1 MDIARESGHQEAE
14 DVLFLAADSRSVE
27 DAKRDAANARQRV
40 LRRGDSKA
48 DLLRIQSARSLGG
61 SRSASFK
68 STGRGSPPAS
78 FKSTDRGS
86 PPVSFKSTDRE
97 TDRRSPPWSQPPSP
111 DSQMQDGFRSIAYA
125 RQFLARLTGSKG
137 TPKSQSLPS
146 SPEKFSLK
154 RGLTQ
159 IFSKWPVSSDVMLDA
174 AAGDEPR
181 QVV

>member
-1 MDIARESGHQEAE
+1 MDIARENGHQEAE

-68 STGRGSPPAS
+68 ST
-78 FKSTDRGS
+78 DRG
-86 PPVSFKSTDRE
+86 
-97 TDRRSPPWSQPPSP
+97 SPPWSQPPSP
-111 DSQMQDGFRSIAYA
+111 DSQMQDGFRSVAYA

-154 RGLTQ
+154 RGLTR

>member
-1 MDIARESGHQEAE
+1 MDIARENGHQEAE

-86 PPVSFKSTDRE
+86 PP
-97 TDRRSPPWSQPPSP
+97 WSQPPSP
-111 DSQMQDGFRSIAYA
+111 DASWVPLGRIRKTISREAYRPQRNPKEPITPEHAGKVQSQA
-125 RQFLARLTGSKG
+125 RPNPDLLEVAREREVGRRRRRRGEAGCLTTRISA
-137 TPKSQSLPS
+137 SL
-146 SPEKFSLK
+146 
-154 RGLTQ
+154 
-159 IFSKWPVSSDVMLDA
+159 
-174 AAGDEPR
+174 
-181 QVV
+181 

>member
-1 MDIARESGHQEAE
+1 MDIARENGHQEAE
-14 DVLFLAADSRSVE
+14 DVLFLAADSRSVD

-86 PPVSFKSTDRE
+86 PP
-97 TDRRSPPWSQPPSP
+97 WSQPPSP
-111 DSQMQDGFRSIAYA
+111 DSQMQDGFRSVAYA

-146 SPEKFSLK
+146 SPEKISLK

-159 IFSKWPVSSDVMLDA
+159 FFSKWPVSSDVMLDA

>member
-1 MDIARESGHQEAE
+1 MDIARENGHQEAE
-14 DVLFLAADSRSVE
+14 DVLFLAADSRSAD
-27 DAKRDAANARQRV
+27 DAKRDAATARQRV

-61 SRSASFK
+61 SRS
-68 STGRGSPPAS
+68 AS

>member
-68 STGRGSPPAS
+68 ST
-78 FKSTDRGS
+78 DRG
-86 PPVSFKSTDRE
+86 
-97 TDRRSPPWSQPPSP
+97 SPPWSQP
-111 DSQMQDGFRSIAYA
+111 QAGFRSVAYA

-154 RGLTQ
+154 RGLTR